1 MKCMYVY
8 ICKCICMSYVCIC
21 GRRCGVGKL
30 IRISGVE
37 AQAIYA
43 ATALSPAKHFS
54 LLPLESRC

>member
-1 MKCMYVY
+1 MYMYVY
-8 ICKCICMSYVCIC
+8 LYTYVCIC